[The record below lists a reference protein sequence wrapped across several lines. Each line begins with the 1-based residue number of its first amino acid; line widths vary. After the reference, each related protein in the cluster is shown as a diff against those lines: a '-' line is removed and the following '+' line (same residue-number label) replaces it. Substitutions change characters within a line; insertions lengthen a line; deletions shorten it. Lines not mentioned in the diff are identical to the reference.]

1 MRIRFIRRRLRNLTL
16 CFVSFGLCV
25 PATLRA
31 QTPSAQT
38 PTPTTQV
45 PTPSTQVPSR
55 QTPSNPAQRDATRP
69 PITQERQPVPEQARP
84 ITQDPTAPPG
94 TQRSSPQAPPG
105 TNVSPQ
111 GTQQTPAPGISGQTS
126 QPTTTSTPTPLSPA
140 NSGDVL
146 TTPDAPTDQPSRDP
160 AFPNQQPRPVPPMP
174 SLSRLGIR
182 SDASIALTLNE
193 AIRRALE
200 SNNDIEVARTNVRFA
215 ETSLRALQGIYDPV
229 FSITPQID
237 NRIQP
242 QANRFAGAGQS
253 GTVSF
258 TNLTLS
264 PTATK
269 FFQTGG
275 GRYDVFFNNTRQT
288 TNSTA
293 NIFNPVYSANF
304 GVTFTQP
311 LLRDRSIDNNRREI
325 RIQRARLAQTDADF
339 RRQTI
344 EVIAQVQRNYWDLV
358 FAIRNQQ
365 NLISNLN
372 LTREQFRQTEARIAA
387 GALPPLERAEVQTE
401 LANRESD
408 LLLASQN
415 VSIAENNL
423 KQLILRDPTSAEWT
437 ASLLPTD
444 EPVFDSAPVNLAD
457 ALTEARTNRP
467 ELSRLKLQQ
476 DISNIDLQFF
486 KNQTRPRIDIQ
497 STLSTT
503 GQAGT
508 PVLSNFS
515 DTTTGFGTTTGN
527 QVPLITGDPTT
538 SANAFLLQQINAV
551 RTDARL
557 GLSPIDSPLVTPVQQ
572 TTGIPPNLIGGY
584 GQTLANLFN
593 FKTRNIVVG
602 VAIQVPF
609 RNKTAQANLAGAQIQ
624 RTQLEASMRQ
634 QEQIIEV
641 DVRNA
646 AQNVETARRRVLAAR
661 SALESAET
669 QLSGERRLNQVGRS
683 TTFFLFQR
691 ENQLA
696 NARFL
701 ELRAQTDYS
710 KALADLQRATSTTL
724 RANNVIVESPT
735 AP

>member
-1 MRIRFIRRRLRNLTL
+1 MKIRFIRRSLRNTTL
-16 CFVSFGLCV
+16 CFVLFGLYA
-25 PATLRA
+25 PTAILA
-31 QTPSAQT
+31 QTPTTQT

-45 PTPSTQVPSR
+45 PSTR
-55 QTPSNPAQRDATRP
+55 TTPSNPAQQDATRP
-69 PITQERQPVPEQARP
+69 PVNQQRQPVPEPARP

-94 TQRSSPQAPPG
+94 TQRSSPQAAPG

-111 GTQQTPAPGISGQTS
+111 TTPQTPIPGISGQTNDPS
-126 QPTTTSTPTPLSPA
+126 INTTTPLSPTTS
-140 NSGDVL
+140 SGDVL
-146 TTPDAPTDQPSRDP
+146 TNGGQTNPTDQALRDP
-160 AFPNQQPRPVPPMP
+160 AFPNQQARPVPPLP
-174 SLSRLGIR
+174 NLTRLGIS
-182 SDASIALTLNE
+182 SDQSIALTLNE

-200 SNNDIEVARTNVRFA
+200 NNNDIEVARTNVRFA
-215 ETSLRALQGIYDPV
+215 ETSLRALQGVYDPV
-229 FSITPQID
+229 FSISPQID
-237 NRIQP
+237 NRVQP

-275 GRYDVFFNNTRQT
+275 GRYDAFFNNTRQT

-293 NIFNPVYSANF
+293 NIFNPVYSANL

-325 RIQRARLAQTDADF
+325 RIQRKRLAQSDADF

-344 EVIAQVQRNYWDLV
+344 EVIAQVQRSYWDLV
-358 FAIRNQQ
+358 FALRNQQ
-365 NLISNLN
+365 NLLNNLG
-372 LTREQFRQTEARIAA
+372 LTREQFRQTEARISA

-415 VSIAENNL
+415 VSIAENNI
-423 KQLILRDPTSAEWT
+423 KQLILRDPTSNEWT

-444 EPVFDSAPVNLAD
+444 APVFDSTPVNLND
-457 ALTEARTNRP
+457 ALTEARGNRP
-467 ELSRLKLQQ
+467 ELSRLKLQR
-476 DISNIDLQFF
+476 DINDVDLQFF

-508 PVLSNFS
+508 PVLSNFTN
-515 DTTTGFGTTTGN
+515 TTTGFGTTTNG
-527 QVPLITGDPTT
+527 QLPLITGDATT
-538 SANAFLLQQINAV
+538 NASAFLLDQINQLRRATPGIGTNAV
-551 RTDARL
+551 V
-557 GLSPIDSPLVTPVQQ
+557 PNVTPVQQ
-572 TTGIPPNLIGGY
+572 TSSIPSNLVGGY
-584 GQTLANLFN
+584 GQTLSNLVG

-602 VAIQVPF
+602 VTIQMPF
-609 RNKTAQANLAGAQIQ
+609 RNKTALANLAGAQIQ
-624 RTQLEASMRQ
+624 RSQLDASMRQ

-661 SALESAET
+661 AARESAET

-701 ELRAQTDYS
+701 EIRAQTDYS

-724 RANNVIVESPT
+724 RANNVIVETPT
-735 AP
+735 VP

>member
-1 MRIRFIRRRLRNLTL
+1 MKICFISRCLRNTAL
-16 CFVSFGLCV
+16 CLVLFGLCA
-25 PATLRA
+25 PTAILA
-31 QTPSAQT
+31 QTPTTQT

-45 PTPSTQVPSR
+45 PSTR
-55 QTPSNPAQRDATRP
+55 TTPSNPAQQDATRP
-69 PITQERQPVPEQARP
+69 PVNQQRQPVPEPARP

-94 TQRSSPQAPPG
+94 TQRSSPQAAPG

-111 GTQQTPAPGISGQTS
+111 TTPQTPIPGISGQTTDPS
-126 QPTTTSTPTPLSPA
+126 INTPTSPLSPTTS
-140 NSGDVL
+140 SGDAL
-146 TTPDAPTDQPSRDP
+146 TNGGQTNPADQALRDP
-160 AFPNQQPRPVPPMP
+160 AFPNQAARPVPPMP
-174 SLSRLGIR
+174 NLTRLGIS
-182 SDASIALTLNE
+182 SDQSITLTLNE

-200 SNNDIEVARTNVRFA
+200 NNNDIEVARTNVRFA
-215 ETSLRALQGIYDPV
+215 ETSLRALQGVYDPV
-229 FSITPQID
+229 FSISPQID
-237 NRIQP
+237 NRVQP

-275 GRYDVFFNNTRQT
+275 GRYDAFFNNTRQT

-293 NIFNPVYSANF
+293 NIFNPVYSANL

-325 RIQRARLAQTDADF
+325 RIQRKRLAQSDADF

-344 EVIAQVQRNYWDLV
+344 EVIAQVQRSYWDLV
-358 FAIRNQQ
+358 FALRNQQ
-365 NLISNLN
+365 NLLNNLG
-372 LTREQFRQTEARIAA
+372 LTREQFRQTEARISA

-415 VSIAENNL
+415 VSIAENNI
-423 KQLILRDPTSAEWT
+423 KQLILRDPTSSEWT
-437 ASLLPTD
+437 SSLLPTD
-444 EPVFDSAPVNLAD
+444 EPVFDSTPVNLND
-457 ALTEARTNRP
+457 ALTEARGNRP
-467 ELSRLKLQQ
+467 ELSRLKLQR
-476 DISNIDLQFF
+476 DINDVDLQFF

-508 PVLSNFS
+508 PTDFVTSS
-515 DTTTGFGTTTGN
+515 GTGTG
-527 QVPLITGDPTT
+527 QSLLIPTDATT
-538 SANAFLLQQINAV
+538 SATAFLLQQINATRQV
-551 RTDARL
+551 L
-557 GLSPIDSPLVTPVQQ
+557 NNPLLPQVQSPTIATSVTGSALPS
-572 TTGIPPNLIGGY
+572 NLIGGY
-584 GQTLANLFN
+584 GQTISNLFG

-602 VAIQVPF
+602 VTIQMPF
-609 RNKTAQANLAGAQIQ
+609 RNKTALANLAGAQIQ
-624 RTQLEASMRQ
+624 RSQLDASMRQ

-661 SALESAET
+661 AARESAET

-701 ELRAQTDYS
+701 EIRAQTDYS

-724 RANNVIVESPT
+724 RANNVIVETPT
-735 AP
+735 VP